1 MRQAEMVARI
11 EPWGFFI
18 VMGLLLIGVV
28 STFWMRPLMALTFGL
43 IDLLL
48 TPFMWIFG

>member
-18 VMGLLLIGVV
+18 VMGLLLAGVV
-28 STFWMRPLMALTFGL
+28 STFWMRPLMTLTFGL
-43 IDLLL
+43 LDLLL
-48 TPFMWIFG
+48 TPFVWILG